1 MSVLIGRLP
10 LAVGFASVRKRTT
23 PAGLGS
29 LATGAVT
36 ALGIAV
42 QTGLAAIVGV
52 VIARKLG
59 RTAETDG
66 FFAAYGVFI
75 VLALAATAVRVT
87 VLPPLA
93 RAREAGRLSS
103 ETASYA
109 LAVGAVSVPLF
120 VATVVAA
127 RPIAE
132 LLTGFGPDAAV
143 DAAETALPWMVVA
156 GLGQFTAGL
165 LASTLAALDD
175 YVVPALA
182 FIAGSATGLV
192 LLLVRI
198 DENRTE
204 AVAWGMALNAVLA
217 TTLMATALWRRSR
230 REQVP
235 TGAARADLR
244 GIGSRLLE
252 LGSGAAL
259 PFALQAIYLVCLPIA
274 AREGVGSVT
283 SFGYAYLIAAAV
295 VSVSASSLGLVTA
308 VPLTRRAWSRG
319 VSRAMSRRPPGPRSS
334 RSQRLRGSLPSR
346 APRSPAGSSEAHTA
360 TTSGPRSAASS
371 LRWRRT
377 WWPRSRSRSPSHSSS
392 SRVAAVGSP
401 SSGSVCWRSTSRSP
415 SRGRRSQ
422 VSTGSRS
429 RWPSRRPLRSAWM
442 LTLLH
447 AARSTTGRLAL
458 AVAVVAGCALV
469 GFVPAGALLG
479 PAGAVL
485 GGLALSAAA
494 LAVVRPVGLRTAW
507 HYLRELA

>member
-1 MSVLIGRLP
+1 M
-10 LAVGFASVRKRTT
+10 
-23 PAGLGS
+23 
-29 LATGAVT
+29 
-36 ALGIAV
+36 
-42 QTGLAAIVGV
+42 
-52 VIARKLG
+52 
-59 RTAETDG
+59 
-66 FFAAYGVFI
+66 
-75 VLALAATAVRVT
+75 
-87 VLPPLA
+87 
-93 RAREAGRLSS
+93 
-103 ETASYA
+103 
-109 LAVGAVSVPLF
+109 SVPLL

-143 DAAETALPWMVVA
+143 DAAEAALPWMVVA

-259 PFALQAIYLVCLPIA
+259 PFALQAIYLICLPIA
-274 AREGVGSVT
+274 AREGIGSVT

-295 VSVSASSLGLVTA
+295 VSVSASSLGTGH
-308 VPLTRRAWSRG
+308 RRASHPARPGAASRG
-319 VSRAMSRRPPGPRSS
+319 TPRRGVAPGPRSS
-334 RSQRLRGSLPSR
+334 RSQRLQGFLPSR
-346 APRSPAGSSEAHTA
+346 APRSPAEILGSAYGDDVGTQIGRLVVA
-360 TTSGPRSAASS
+360 MAPYMVAS
-371 LRWRRT
+371 
-377 WWPRSRSRSPSHSSS
+377 
-392 SRVAAVGSP
+392 VALSVTFPLVFVAGRGGRLPLVGLGVLAIHVP
-401 SSGSVCWRSTSRSP
+401 LAFAGQAIA
-415 SRGRRSQ
+415 GLDGLALALA
-422 VSTGSRS
+422 VSTAVAFG
-429 RWPSRRPLRSAWM
+429 WM

-447 AARSTTGRLAL
+447 AARSTAGRLAL

-479 PAGAVL
+479 PAGAAL